1 MKWQELEI
9 TNQDIINADYAIN
22 TEQMILRIYKDKGLP
37 VQGEIYL
44 SLSSDYEYEFTLNS
58 DGNRL
63 IRYRPRDFK

>member
-1 MKWQELEI
+1 MRWQELEI
-9 TNQDIINADYAIN
+9 TNKDIINADYAIN

-44 SLSSDYEYEFTLNS
+44 SLSSDYEYQFTLNG

-63 IRYRPRDFK
+63 IRYRLRDFK